1 VRVPLANIN
10 VDAADLVSVDKRV
23 TMAQKLVL
31 SGYDPAEVLQ
41 AMGLPEI
48 AHTGV
53 PSVQL
58 QGLQNLN
65 PENPTQEYE
74 V

>member
-1 VRVPLANIN
+1 MRERVSMVR
-10 VDAADLVSVDKRV
+10 DLVLAGFS
-23 TMAQKLVL
+23 
-31 SGYDPAEVLQ
+31 PAEALSV
-41 AMGLPEI
+41 MGVPAI
-48 AHTGV
+48 DHTGV

-65 PENPTQEYE
+65 PENPESAYE